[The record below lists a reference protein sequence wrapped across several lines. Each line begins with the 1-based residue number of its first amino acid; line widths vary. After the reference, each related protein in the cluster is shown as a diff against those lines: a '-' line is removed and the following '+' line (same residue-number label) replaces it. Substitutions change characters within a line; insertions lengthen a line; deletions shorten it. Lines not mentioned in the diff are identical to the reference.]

1 MSGYSGLPGKEL
13 KSRSEIVALQWGR
26 VIAQTKA
33 PMAVEAAAV
42 GIGPFGHSYCNI
54 SDRVVY
60 FS

>member
-1 MSGYSGLPGKEL
+1 M
-13 KSRSEIVALQWGR
+13 ALQWGR

-33 PMAVEAAAV
+33 PVAVEAAAV
-42 GIGPFGHSYCNI
+42 GIDPFGHSYCNI